1 MSMRNMEGII
11 FRGERQNQGI
21 MVVMEDMVAT
31 LLDMEEGMVEDMV
44 EDMVCM
50 AVVTM
55 AKDLMSLVMDMVGM
69 EEVMVH
75 MGVDMEED
83 VEAIEVIVEDLEVM
97 EEDKVELTMEKGLLN
112 LDMVAMEAAME
123 GDMVEGMDLV
133 MVGMVEAMVEA
144 IL

>member
-1 MSMRNMEGII
+1 
-11 FRGERQNQGI
+11 
-21 MVVMEDMVAT
+21 
-31 LLDMEEGMVEDMV
+31 MVEDMV
-44 EDMVCM
+44 EDMVGM
-50 AVVTM
+50 VVVTM
-55 AKDLMSLVMDMVGM
+55 AKDLLSLVMDMVGM

-112 LDMVAMEAAME
+112 LDMLAMEAAME
-123 GDMVEGMDLV
+123 EDIVEGMDQFI
-133 MVGMVEAMVEA
+133 VGMVEAMVEA